1 MDAISMADTAALVIR
16 FLDVA
21 IMATGRATYHEDK
34 SELHVAE
41 EVVHRVVFEYDRG
54 VYLAVLALAGTM
66 DRARMVGVER
76 ALSNPFTESRYLD
89 LKLETK
95 LLHALSNSISKTR
108 QVKLLAALAADHVNN
123 KRTRNLTDK
132 VVDSWSDVDYMAV
145 KFKSKLRSIF
155 IHRYGQRRS
164 SIIRDILA
172 KPVDERTDREKSIL
186 TGMLADY
193 GTTPLAATEYEEML
207 AFVLNDKV
215 ERPLECDMP
224 LTAKYIAAVGG
235 DRQAVQGLPQEVAQG
250 ILTSYYPG
258 EDARKVS
265 LQEGQMS
272 QRTKMRQQ
280 RSASKVGVKLE
291 FDPTKQSMV
300 ELYVY
305 AHERKITKGIQRALE
320 SKAKTIAGRMNAVY
334 EKVAIVLDTSISMRG
349 KSDNAWRPIA
359 VSEAIRDVLCAGATD
374 ASLFSNHEPIDP
386 YTLTKVGG
394 PTALAHLVLEALKVR
409 PDVLYILT
417 DGYENAPAG
426 RVEEVVGAVRDLEI
440 AIPIYQLTAVM
451 GAKRFGAR
459 DLAPK
464 YITTVP
470 VLGPLTL
477 PASMLR
483 MMIVQDTQNA
493 LDLIV
498 NMALE
503 G

>member
-1 MDAISMADTAALVIR
+1 MNDLSLAETAALVVR
-16 FLDVA
+16 FLDTA
-21 IMATGRATYHEDK
+21 IMSTGRSSYHEDK
-34 SELHVAE
+34 SDLHVAE
-41 EVVHRVVFEYDRG
+41 EAIHRTVFDYDRG
-54 VYLAVLALAGTM
+54 VYLAVLALDGTM

-95 LLHALSNSISKTR
+95 LIRILSSSLSKTR
-108 QVKLLAALAADHVNN
+108 QVKLLVALASSHVNN
-123 KRTRNLTDK
+123 KRTRNLIDAT
-132 VVDSWSDVDYMAV
+132 VLSWRDFDYMAV
-145 KFKSKLRSIF
+145 KFKSKLRTIF

-172 KPVDERTDREKSIL
+172 KSTNNRTEREMSIL
-186 TGMLADY
+186 MGVFSNCN
-193 GTTPLAATEYEEML
+193 TPLAPMYEDML
-207 AFVLNDKV
+207 AFVLNDKLT
-215 ERPLECDMP
+215 RSLECDMP
-224 LTAKYIAAVGG
+224 LIAKYVAAVGG
-235 DRQAVQGLPQEVAQG
+235 DRKAVKGLPQEVAQG
-250 ILTSYYPG
+250 ILASYYPG

-280 RSASKVGVKLE
+280 RSASKVGVKLA

-305 AHERKITKGIQRALE
+305 AHERKFTTGIQQALK
-320 SKAKTIAGRMNAVY
+320 SKAKTIAERMNVVCNN
-334 EKVAIVLDTSISMRG
+334 VAIVMDTSVSMRG

-359 VSEAIRDVLCAGATD
+359 VSEAIRDVLY
-374 ASLFSNHEPIDP
+374 ASAESTRLFSNHESVAP
-386 YTLTKVGG
+386 YTVSELGG
-394 PTALAHLVLEALKVR
+394 ATALARLVLEAIKSG
-409 PDVLYILT
+409 PDAVFILS
-417 DGYENAPAG
+417 DGYENSPAG

-440 AIPIYQLTAVM
+440 ATPIYQLTAVM

-470 VLGPLTL
+470 MRGPLTL
-477 PASMLR
+477 HASMVR
-483 MMIVQDTQNA
+483 MMLVQDTQNA

-498 NMALE
+498 KMALE